1 VYLRAEILL
10 QIFFDGTILSFSEKE
25 KLKTMCIQHFD
36 PRKVLVLL
44 LALSILVSVTA
55 FGQQDLI
62 ANKMN
67 TRTDVTKPFSNA
79 VGFGN
84 FTATRLNGLNE
95 IRWSGFAEQNTNR
108 YVVEYSTDGI
118 NYRSAGEMLATNGQY
133 ELKHHIFETA
143 PLLYRVKSI
152 GADGKYVYSNT
163 IYLDGY
169 GTMPVKIY
177 PTIITGYTVNAIA
190 SMPVERIT
198 VTTSDGQQVYMQ
210 SVNGKDNY
218 LNISL
223 PTSLAKGSYLIS
235 FTGNGWQSTE
245 KFIIP

>member
-1 VYLRAEILL
+1 M
-10 QIFFDGTILSFSEKE
+10 S
-25 KLKTMCIQHFD
+25 IQQFD

-79 VGFGN
+79 VGIGV
-84 FTATRLNGLNE
+84 FTAQRLNGMNE
-95 IRWSGFAEQNTNR
+95 IKWTAFSEQNTRR

-118 NYRSAGEMLATNGQY
+118 HYQGAGEVLPGAGNY
-133 ELKHHIFETA
+133 EIDHHIFITQ
-143 PLLYRVKSI
+143 PLLYRIKSE
-152 GADGKYVYSNT
+152 GVDGKYVYSNT
-163 IYLDGY
+163 IFLDGE
-169 GTMPVKIY
+169 GTLPVRIY
-177 PTIITGYTVNAIA
+177 PTIITGGSVNAVA
-190 SMPVERIT
+190 DLPVERIA
-198 VTTSDGQQVYMQ
+198 VTNSAGQQVFIQ

-218 LNISL
+218 LSIPL
-223 PTSLAKGSYLIS
+223 PSSMGKGIYYIN
-235 FTGNGWQSTE
+235 FIGNGWQTTS